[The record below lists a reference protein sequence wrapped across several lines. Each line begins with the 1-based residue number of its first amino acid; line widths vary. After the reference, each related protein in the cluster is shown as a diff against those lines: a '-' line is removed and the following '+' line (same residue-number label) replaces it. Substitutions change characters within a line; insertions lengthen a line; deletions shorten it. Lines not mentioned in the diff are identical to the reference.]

1 MYKMSDLLDLTHT
14 LAKDYLSKVDNPW
27 EVLPS
32 IKDIVLDIGLH
43 LDSSFVE
50 IKPQVWV
57 HDTARIAE
65 TVFIGSPAIIG
76 AGTEIRH
83 CAFIRGSALIGEECV
98 IGNSVEIKN
107 VIVFDCV
114 QVPHFNYVGDSI
126 LGYKSHLGAGAIIS
140 NIKADK
146 TNVVIN
152 GEEKIDT
159 GLRKMG
165 AIVGDYVEIGCNC
178 VLNPGTMIGRYTTIY
193 PLSNVRGVVPPDSIY
208 KKEGVVV
215 LKK

>member
-1 MYKMSDLLDLTHT
+1 MSDLLDLTHT

-83 CAFIRGSALIGEECV
+83 CAFIRGAAIVGKNTV
-98 IGNSVEIKN
+98 VGNSTELKN
-107 VIVFDCV
+107 VILFDNV
-114 QVPHFNYVGDSI
+114 H
-126 LGYKSHLGAGAIIS
+126 IS
-140 NIKADK
+140 YYYYLLSYQDNI
-146 TNVVIN
+146 TLSYITQ
-152 GEEKIDT
+152 IF
-159 GLRKMG
+159 LRKKT
-165 AIVGDYVEIGCNC
+165 
-178 VLNPGTMIGRYTTIY
+178 L
-193 PLSNVRGVVPPDSIY
+193 
-208 KKEGVVV
+208 
-215 LKK
+215 